1 MQLIVKT
8 LETIDLWKTAYL
20 ALCLQPGFSFMPD
33 PMHFWGSLSFRWR
46 IDHIVGAVVT
56 KPGEIS
62 QVPLLFVT
70 SQRDFYQHCVF
81 LKHSS

>member
-33 PMHFWGSLSFRWR
+33 PMHFWG
-46 IDHIVGAVVT
+46 A
-56 KPGEIS
+56 
-62 QVPLLFVT
+62 
-70 SQRDFYQHCVF
+70 F
-81 LKHSS
+81 L